1 MATKYRDR
9 LRTRSQQPAPA
20 RPATPAGAPEIS
32 LQPDQPA
39 RDNGARE
46 DVIRTRAYFLWE
58 QAGRPE
64 GDGAHFWYE
73 AEREVGNDG

>member
-9 LRTRSQQPAPA
+9 PRTRPQ
-20 RPATPAGAPEIS
+20 TPPPQRQGVTSVLPEIS
-32 LQPDQPA
+32 LPA
-39 RDNGARE
+39 EDTVPEHGARE

-64 GDGAHFWYE
+64 GDGHQFWFQ
-73 AEREVGNDG
+73 AESEIGNPN